1 MEQNRRRHLRK
12 VPEKFAFIQIE
23 RDEVGKVLNVSEGGL
38 SFCSF
43 APISQHGPLYFWMSF
58 NLRDRIEAMA
68 EVAWTDS
75 SGKIGGLR
83 FLHQSQISREQLRLW
98 LSQLPSEQTLAEEA
112 LQRAMPRAEQGPPR
126 IAEPDRVARFV
137 AKARSSSAIIP
148 LEPKEPPKLNNF
160 TAPSLRGNGLAMETR
175 ARSSFTAFTA
185 PPAGGNGN
193 GSGMHS
199 QNVAN
204 VTAATL
210 AGTEPAKEPPRKSRF
225 ASPTLLGIESQ
236 DEAPK
241 PSRAAPSALRGTES
255 QKEPP
260 KVSSL
265 ASPPLRGTGA
275 AVEAPRAS
283 SFTAATLRGIES
295 AMELVSLQRHLLM
308 KKRQLIL
315 GILLGILLSATVAF
329 AAIKYKNYRTH
340 AANTGPAS
348 TEQSLSKSDASG
360 QAAGLEPQTTTPG
373 SSVAGIRSGNAAAPG
388 LVASKEVAKAYGQQ
402 PSPFDMGA
410 PPILPKSS
418 ARNSIQPVRNTIQP
432 QSARAHTPG
441 KKQTPNQLWTAV
453 HAGSSNAAV
462 DLAELYIKGQGVA
475 RNCQQARVLLLMASE
490 KRNTAAI
497 KRLHDL
503 DQNATACP

>member
-1 MEQNRRRHLRK
+1 MEENRRRHLRK

-98 LSQLPSEQTLAEEA
+98 LSQLPSEQALADEA
-112 LQRAMPRAEQGPPR
+112 LQRAMPRSEQAPPR

-137 AKARSSSAIIP
+137 AKARSSSVTIP

-160 TAPSLRGNGLAMETR
+160 AAPSLRGNETARETPGTLSLAVPPPRGNGHPMETQAASNFTTPPQRGNGLAMETR
-175 ARSSFTAFTA
+175 ATSSFTAFTA

-265 ASPPLRGTGA
+265 ASPPLRGTGP

-315 GILLGILLSATVAF
+315 GIVLGILLSATVAF

-340 AANTGPAS
+340 AANTGPAP
-348 TEQSLSKSDASG
+348 TEQSLSKSNDSG
-360 QAAGLEPQTTTPG
+360 QAAGLEQQTTTPS
-373 SSVAGIRSGNAAAPG
+373 SSVAGLHSTNARNTPPG
-388 LVASKEVAKAYGQQ
+388 LAASKEIPKAYGQA
-402 PSPFDMGA
+402 SPFDMGA
-410 PPILPKSS
+410 PPILPRPS
-418 ARNSIQPVRNTIQP
+418 ARNSIQPARNPVQSKFG
-432 QSARAHTPG
+432 SARTPG
-441 KKQTPNQLWTAV
+441 KKQMTPNQLWADV
-453 HAGSSNAAV
+453 QAGSSN
-462 DLAELYIKGQGVA
+462 G
-475 RNCQQARVLLLMASE
+475 
-490 KRNTAAI
+490 
-497 KRLHDL
+497 
-503 DQNATACP
+503 